1 MYYPRLATGVTRV
14 NMAIQV
20 QDPEAFAPRLR
31 AIAAEVSPLVTLRDV
46 QPLASAGGSEAR
58 INWALTSVVWLVGG
72 IVLLLAA
79 TGIHALMAFTVS
91 RRTREIGI
99 RAALGARPRRVMT
112 KVFARAMLQIG
123 LGVLVGSVLVA
134 LWGLHSAREVGI
146 LLATIAVMLTVGLLA
161 CAVPLRRALRIQ
173 PTEALRAESLGLTV

>member
-14 NMAIQV
+14 NMAIRV
-20 QDPEAFAPRLR
+20 RDPQAFAPRLR

-46 QPLASAGGSEAR
+46 QPLANAGGSEAR
-58 INWALTSVVWLVGG
+58 LNWAMTSVAWLVGS

-79 TGIHALMAFTVS
+79 TGIHALMAFTVA

-99 RAALGARPRRVMT
+99 HAALGAHPRRVMT
-112 KVFARAMLQIG
+112 KIFSRALLQIG
-123 LGVLVGSVLVA
+123 LGVLVGSGLAA
-134 LWGLHSAREVGI
+134 LWGVDSAREVGI
-146 LLATIAVMLTVGLLA
+146 LLATIGVMLTVGLLA

-173 PTEALRAESLGLTV
+173 PTEALRAEG